1 VWRNMASKQQ
11 EEISLDKVEA
21 ELITRKAS

>member
-1 VWRNMASKQQ
+1 VLRNMASKQQ
-11 EEISLDKVEA
+11 EEIGLDGVEA